1 MKSVVTIVALLIM
14 AVGAQA
20 VPHSEID
27 FNSVTPG
34 WGGAVA
40 GELAALGWG
49 VGGLGT
55 NFKEVR
61 GDDWC
66 PEDGPLP
73 PPYTPE
79 LGRNFQLG
87 YYDWAWY
94 DADLSGSATIG
105 AGVQERISYWTKG
118 LNLEDQ
124 NTRGNRQKIG
134 QSNTATTAGTIW
146 EDSDTVGGIGL
157 WYDNRSGVDA
167 NRWQLLDADHGERA
181 LYLPAVGGGD
191 FFRTSGVW
199 YNVVADFNIP
209 AATYD
214 LKVYDEA
221 GVHVAGYAGNTAGT
235 MTELSFYSLV
245 DYNGA
250 VAVTT
255 KVDNF
260 SFESIPEPATM
271 VLLSLGGLALIRRR
285 SA

>member
-1 MKSVVTIVALLIM
+1 MNRMVMMVAMVLVGM
-14 AVGAQA
+14 VAVAQA
-20 VPHSEID
+20 VPHDGID

-49 VGGLGT
+49 TGGLGT
-55 NFKEVR
+55 NYKEVR

-66 PEDGPLP
+66 PDDGPP
-73 PPYTPE
+73 PPGPPFH
-79 LGRNFQLG
+79 GQNFQLG

-94 DADLSGSATIG
+94 DVDLTGSTAGG
-105 AGVQERISYWTKG
+105 AGVQERISYWTKAI
-118 LNLEDQ
+118 NLEDQ

-134 QSNTATTAGTIW
+134 ESNTATSGTIW
-146 EDSDTVGGIGL
+146 DDSDTVGGIGL